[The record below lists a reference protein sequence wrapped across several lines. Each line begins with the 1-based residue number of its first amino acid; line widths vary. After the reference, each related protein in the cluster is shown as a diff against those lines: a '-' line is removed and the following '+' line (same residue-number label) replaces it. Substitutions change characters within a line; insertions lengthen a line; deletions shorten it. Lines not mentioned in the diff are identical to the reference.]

1 MFLSIIIPCY
11 NAERWVARCLDSIL
25 NQGVDDMEIIAVN
38 DGSKDGTLSVLR
50 EYENLHPSII
60 KVVDKSNGGAASA
73 RNKGLDIAQGK
84 YVMFVDADD
93 QIVENTLKY
102 TIDEAR
108 KQDTTDVIYLGMC
121 RSWGG

>member
-50 EYENLHPSII
+50 EYENL
-60 KVVDKSNGGAASA
+60 
-73 RNKGLDIAQGK
+73 Q
-84 YVMFVDADD
+84 
-93 QIVENTLKY
+93 T
-102 TIDEAR
+102 
-108 KQDTTDVIYLGMC
+108 
-121 RSWGG
+121 